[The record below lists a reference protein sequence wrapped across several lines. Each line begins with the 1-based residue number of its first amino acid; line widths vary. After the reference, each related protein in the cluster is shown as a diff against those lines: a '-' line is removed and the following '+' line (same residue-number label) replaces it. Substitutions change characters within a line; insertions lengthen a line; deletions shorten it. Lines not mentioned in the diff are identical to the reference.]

1 MSVRE
6 GHFWGSAR
14 ALSTCEMW
22 TITHTALAMYPSCT
36 VTAFLRKQHY
46 LLHQRPGSLWCCS
59 PNALPSPGFWSQS
72 PLNNLTK
79 HEVLDWRLVSEGALF
94 SHQIKRQSNP
104 ILWKHKSIYANYH
117 QLLNTGK
124 LQSVLNHKYF
134 SILATYP
141 EFPALNSC
149 SSESV
154 FLCQGPYIKIFNLL
168 CRLLGQSE
176 KGTQNNHSNHNN
188 SKLWT

>member
-6 GHFWGSAR
+6 GHFWGSAW

-22 TITHTALAMYPSCT
+22 TITHAALAMYPSRT

-46 LLHQRPGSLWCCS
+46 LLHRRPGSLWCCS

-117 QLLNTGK
+117 PAFEYWKTSECPESQVLFHFGNISWISRSK
-124 LQSVLNHKYF
+124 FLQQRVCLSLSGSLH
-134 SILATYP
+134 
-141 EFPALNSC
+141 
-149 SSESV
+149 
-154 FLCQGPYIKIFNLL
+154 
-168 CRLLGQSE
+168 
-176 KGTQNNHSNHNN
+176 
-188 SKLWT
+188 